1 MKLKGSSP
9 KLFYST
15 FQFIYYHNKDGDT
28 SFFGVILL
36 KFELF
41 FIGIHTFR
49 LKSMEVFRKFLYT
62 VLFFLGVIPFLQ
74 ANTIDSLLVILKK
87 NPSDSIKADTYRQL
101 AMSYYFDQ
109 GDLDTGIIFIEKA
122 LQTVP
127 KKYIHLHSKIYS
139 NYGLLLREKGIYDK
153 ALSQYLNAR
162 KLAEKS
168 KDTSLI
174 TNAVMGIAV
183 VHTIQKDYPV
193 AEKYYQEYFRLCDES
208 GNELA
213 KASYFNNMG
222 LLYFHQKKYQKALE
236 FYTNT
241 MEIYKKFEDQRG
253 FATTNENI
261 GLLYADNLNDPEKAI
276 DNFRNSLSIWR
287 SLEDNHSEAI
297 TMGYMA
303 FALIKK
309 GAYKNAIDTCQV
321 ALNIAHEAGAISTE
335 RDLFDYLYRAYDKM
349 GDHSQALKYYKKYIQ
364 YRDSLVNDQK
374 TQEITEM
381 RVRFEESNRHAAD
394 SIKMAVAN
402 QLELEKKDEVIQ
414 KDKYFKFAMAGGLV
428 LFFVLGVVIYLAYRN
443 KQKSNKEIAEQ
454 KRHLEERNREITDSI
469 QYAKHIQDSFLPDEN
484 SLSGNGVEGF
494 VFYRPKDIVAGDF
507 YWKEEIQVQQQK
519 LILFAAADCTG
530 HGVPGALVSVTCYHA
545 INQAIKQHQ
554 LHQPDQILN
563 KVNDLVNE
571 SFSRSGKNVN
581 DGMDIAFCSY
591 NVATGELNFA
601 GANNSLYLVKDGN
614 LEEIKADKKPIGKYF
629 LSNSFENNKI
639 RPEKGSM
646 LYLFSDG
653 FAHQFGG
660 PGGKKY
666 KYNRF
671 REFLISIADFPLKK
685 QKELLE
691 GEFDRWCSS
700 PGLKGE
706 KQFFEQL
713 DDVCVLGFRIL

>member
-1 MKLKGSSP
+1 MLRKLSHII
-9 KLFYST
+9 LF
-15 FQFIYYHNKDGDT
+15 
-28 SFFGVILL
+28 IL
-36 KFELF
+36 
-41 FIGIHTFR
+41 GTCQ
-49 LKSMEVFRKFLYT
+49 
-62 VLFFLGVIPFLQ
+62 FLQ
-74 ANTIDSLLVILKK
+74 ANTIDSLQQVLHDH
-87 NPSDSIKADTYRQL
+87 PSDSIQADTYRQL

-127 KKYIHLHSKIYS
+127 KKYFHLHSKIYS

-153 ALSQYLNAR
+153 ALSHYLNAR

-183 VHTIQKDYPV
+183 VHTIQKDYTV
-193 AEKYYQEYFRLCDES
+193 AEKYYHEYFRLCEES
-208 GNELA
+208 SNELA
-213 KASYFNNMG
+213 KASYYNNMG
-222 LLYFHQKKYQKALE
+222 LLYFHQKQYQKALE
-236 FYTNT
+236 FYQNT
-241 MEIYKKFEDQRG
+241 MQIYKKFDDARG

-276 DNFRNSLSIWR
+276 ENFRASLSIWR
-287 SLEDNHSEAI
+287 NLKDHHSEAI

-309 GAYKNAIDTCQV
+309 GAYQNAVDTCNS
-321 ALNIAHEAGAISTE
+321 ALSIAHEAGAISTE
-335 RDLFDYLYRAYDKM
+335 RDLFDYLFMAYDKM
-349 GDHSQALKYYKKYIQ
+349 GDPANALKYYKKYIQ

-394 SIKMAVAN
+394 SIRMAVAN

-414 KDKYFKFAMAGGLV
+414 KDKYFKYAMAAGLI
-428 LFFVLGVVIYLAYRN
+428 LFFILGVVIFSAYRN

-484 SLSGNGVEGF
+484 SLSGHGLEGF

-507 YWKEEIQVQQQK
+507 YWKEEIHMDQQK
-519 LILFAAADCTG
+519 LVLFAAADCTG

-545 INQAIKQHQ
+545 INRAIKEHQ

-591 NVATGELNFA
+591 NVQTGELNYA
-601 GANNSLYLVKDGN
+601 GANNSLYLVKDHI
-614 LEEIKADKKPIGKYF
+614 LSEIKADKKPIGKYF
-629 LSNSFENNKI
+629 LNNSFENKKI
-639 RPEKGSM
+639 KPERGSM

-671 REFLISIADFPLKK
+671 REFLVSIADHPLKE
-685 QKELLE
+685 QKNLLAA
-691 GEFDRWCSS
+691 EFDRWCSS
-700 PGLKGE
+700 PDSKGE

-713 DDVCVLGFRIL
+713 DDVCVLGFRVL